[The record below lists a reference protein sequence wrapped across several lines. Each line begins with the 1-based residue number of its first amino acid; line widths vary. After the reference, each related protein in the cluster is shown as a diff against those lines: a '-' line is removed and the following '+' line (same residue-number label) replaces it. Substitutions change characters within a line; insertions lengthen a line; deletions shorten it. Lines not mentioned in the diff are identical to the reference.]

1 MRWVAAA
8 LLVLAACGGGS
19 EEGATTTERRE
30 PSTTTTESPESP
42 LGLIEEAYQ
51 GDGPRV
57 VVLGDSLTVQS
68 REALGRELA
77 AYALKVGAFQ
87 GEGLAGGP
95 FSEGFGG
102 TMMLTTARTYA
113 RDDPDV
119 AVIALGTNDAWSPD
133 IELPAAL
140 DAWRTIAGHF
150 ESACIV
156 GVTVTETA
164 TAAGY
169 DADEARAINDL
180 IVAGSDQVVEWR
192 ELAARATDGEGIHL
206 TPEGAELRAAAI
218 RRAVDA
224 CSPAEG

>member
-1 MRWVAAA
+1 
-8 LLVLAACGGGS
+8 
-19 EEGATTTERRE
+19 
-30 PSTTTTESPESP
+30 
-42 LGLIEEAYQ
+42 
-51 GDGPRV
+51 V

-77 AYALKVGAFQ
+77 GYALKVGAFQ

-102 TMMLTTARTYA
+102 TMMLTTAERYA

-119 AVIALGTNDAWSPD
+119 AVIALGTNDAWSQD

-140 DAWRTIAGHF
+140 DAWRTMARLF
-150 ESACIV
+150 DAACIV

-169 DADEARAINDL
+169 DQGKARAINEL
-180 IVAGSDQVVEWR
+180 VVAGSDQVVEWR
-192 ELAARATDGEGIHL
+192 ELAVHATDEEGIHL
-206 TPEGAELRAAAI
+206 TPEGADVRATAI

-224 CSPAEG
+224 CSGAAQEA